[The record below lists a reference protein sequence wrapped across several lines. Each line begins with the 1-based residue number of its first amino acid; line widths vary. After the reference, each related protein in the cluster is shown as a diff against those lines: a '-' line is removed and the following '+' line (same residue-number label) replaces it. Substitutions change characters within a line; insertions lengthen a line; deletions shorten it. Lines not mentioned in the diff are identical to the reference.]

1 MADFTGRDQ
10 SAPVRLRVGCEMV
23 FAPTW
28 PTAAVI
34 QVMPRG
40 DDRQQVLAEVLET
53 TPLSQFHEYTD
64 LFGNLCRRWIMPA
77 GNSTLRYDA
86 TVEVSGAPDPIELSA
101 PELQPADLPDEAL
114 VYTLPSRYCL
124 SDVLMKDAWE
134 LFGSLAPGW
143 SRVQAICDWVH
154 GNIRFDHSG
163 SNPLTTSV
171 DTFSTRA
178 GVCRDFA
185 HLSVTFCRAL
195 NIPARYAFGYL
206 PDIGIETHEVMDFAA
221 WFEVYLGDRWWT
233 FDARNNEPRIGRAVI
248 GRGRDALDVAMVTS
262 YGRVGLPGFKV
273 WADEIRP
280 PTQDPNTVPPLDPA

>member
-10 SAPVRLRVGCEMV
+10 AGTIRVRVGCEMG

-34 QVMPRG
+34 QVMPRREPG
-40 DDRQQVLAEVLET
+40 QEIISESLET
-53 TPLSQFHEYTD
+53 NPTADFHEYTD
-64 LFGNLCRRWIMPA
+64 LYGNLCRRWTMPP

-86 TVEVSGAPDPIELSA
+86 VVELTAAQDPVETST
-101 PELQPADLPDEAL
+101 PELPPAELPDEAL

-124 SDVLMKDAWE
+124 SDVLMDDAWQ
-134 LFGSLAPGW
+134 LFGSVQPGW
-143 SRVQAICDWVH
+143 GRVQAICDWVH
-154 GNIRFDHSG
+154 DNIRFDHGG
-163 SNPLTTSV
+163 STPLTTAV
-171 DTFSTRA
+171 DTYQNRV

-185 HLSVTFCRAL
+185 HLSVAFCRAL

-206 PDIGIETHEVMDFAA
+206 PDIGIETHDVMDFAA

-262 YGRVGLPGFKV
+262 YGRVGLPGFRV
-273 WADEIRP
+273 WADEIL
-280 PTQDPNTVPPLDPA
+280 PTSAD